1 MSDIIRATLV
11 ALKDVHGVE
20 GGFVL
25 AGNGS
30 LVAMEMPPLFDASMF
45 AELGPRIE
53 RLSDSFASLGDD
65 LESCMVRFSDHL
77 LCVKRFAKGGALCVL
92 ATHSVNLPALKM
104 ATNLAEKRLSSQVN
118 GTGLVNSPTTAFTA
132 PGMAVS
138 NGAAPNGA
146 APQAKVAPQ
155 SALAAPAQP
164 QPKLPRYYRGHLV
177 ED

>member
-1 MSDIIRATLV
+1 MSDIIRGTLL
-11 ALKDVHGVE
+11 ALKDVQGVQ

-53 RLSDSFASLGDD
+53 RLSESFASMGDD
-65 LESCMVRFSDHL
+65 LESCMVRFSDHI

-92 ATHSVNLPALKM
+92 ATHSVNMPALKM
-104 ATNLAEKRLSSQVN
+104 ALNLADKRLAGSVN
-118 GTGLVNSPTTAFTA
+118 GTGVYA
-132 PGMAVS
+132 GQAVGFQGNGASSS
-138 NGAAPNGA
+138 NGAAPAVRPA
-146 APQAKVAPQ
+146 AP
-155 SALAAPAQP
+155 APAQP
-164 QPKLPRYYRGHLV
+164 KPPRYYRGHLV